1 MKVLMV
7 LNENSS
13 IVCGAMQG
21 VLNAFYILMEE
32 LDSQGSHPGDKEC
45 QQKSFPLLV
54 GFMT

>member
-1 MKVLMV
+1 MNILKVLMV

-32 LDSQGSHPGDKEC
+32 LDSQGTHPG
-45 QQKSFPLLV
+45 
-54 GFMT
+54 G